1 MKFSKL
7 LKIIKIYKFSYYI
20 ILVISNK
27 TKMGI
32 EIVLYGNPQMILTYT

>member
-27 TKMGI
+27 TKIIFIFKI
-32 EIVLYGNPQMILTYT
+32 ELLLKFGK